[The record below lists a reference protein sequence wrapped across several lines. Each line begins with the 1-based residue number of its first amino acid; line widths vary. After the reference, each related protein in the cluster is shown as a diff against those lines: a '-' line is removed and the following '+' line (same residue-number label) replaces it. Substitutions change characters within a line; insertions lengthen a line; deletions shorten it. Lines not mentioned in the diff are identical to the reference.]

1 MPPKGLHR
9 FTREI
14 QITVDHDRSFS
25 SDDANALWNHDGE
38 EERGSDVTC
47 LAHPRKNI
55 LANRWAEH
63 PLFNRLVDAKSFR
76 FDPSQPSPSATPLL
90 MPTEPASWPR
100 RLFAKGDLRKS
111 NWRVKT

>member
-55 LANRWAEH
+55 LANPLGRTPVIQSVGRRQKFSLRPVPTIAERDAAANA
-63 PLFNRLVDAKSFR
+63 NRAGIMAAALIR
-76 FDPSQPSPSATPLL
+76 ERGSPKIELA
-90 MPTEPASWPR
+90 R
-100 RLFAKGDLRKS
+100 
-111 NWRVKT
+111 